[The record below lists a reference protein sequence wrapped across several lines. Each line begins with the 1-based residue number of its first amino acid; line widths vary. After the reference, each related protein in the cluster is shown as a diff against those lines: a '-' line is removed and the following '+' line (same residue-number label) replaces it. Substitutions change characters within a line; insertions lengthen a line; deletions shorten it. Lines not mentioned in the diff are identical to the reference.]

1 MDAKQIGTS
10 SADDERLLRRERR
23 AELAALAVQSQAEMH
38 GDVPDGGMDG
48 DVSAGARKRGRSGS
62 TENVSHD
69 GGDSRR
75 ISPTAPTSG
84 AEATEAEHDGSMGGH
99 ATPHAT
105 PGDEV
110 AASGQGLATGTP
122 HSDEI
127 SSHEDS
133 KSARA
138 GLSVGEDPAQQGGQ
152 AVTKG
157 EKGGVT
163 APQGAEDASPAP
175 PASVTSQVTVQ
186 AVASGAQSRW
196 YAGSRPGA
204 ACVVRRA

>member
-1 MDAKQIGTS
+1 MKRRRLRVAEGLRGSPASMDAKQIGTS

-110 AASGQGLATGTP
+110 AASGQGLAPGTRP
-122 HSDEI
+122 FRRPDSDLGRRPWPG
-127 SSHEDS
+127 
-133 KSARA
+133 K
-138 GLSVGEDPAQQGGQ
+138 
-152 AVTKG
+152 VT
-157 EKGGVT
+157 T
-163 APQGAEDASPAP
+163 
-175 PASVTSQVTVQ
+175 
-186 AVASGAQSRW
+186 
-196 YAGSRPGA
+196 
-204 ACVVRRA
+204 